1 MLTPRTPHDLLFLA
15 SFILVPATLLMVT
28 RSGLA
33 ERMVLAGSSITAIEQ
48 TISDDWEVSGGRI
61 TEAQKALNA
70 RRASIAAIA
79 ATLKGRMTGAAAFIG
94 TVETAGTGKNASV
107 KRIYGYETD
116 TAKPLASI
124 TKLMTALVALEQTGH
139 DQITISPV
147 ATATEG
153 DGQIIE
159 GETWS
164 KSDLIQMA
172 LLGSS
177 NDASE
182 ALAEAYGR
190 EDFIVLMNETA
201 LKYNLMSMK
210 FYNPTGL
217 DIDTEIAGAVGSA
230 ADVANLAAYV
240 MTNYPFVFAI
250 TSETNHTFTSTAGR
264 TITLN
269 NTNPL
274 NRELPGL
281 FFSKTGFTDIAG
293 GNLVVMFDT
302 APGKPYV
309 AVTLGSTFDG
319 RFSDIG
325 AMNAAVV
332 ANPI

>member
-1 MLTPRTPHDLLFLA
+1 MLTPRTPHDLLFIA
-15 SFILVPATLLMVT
+15 SFIIVPATLLTVT

-33 ERMVLAGSSITAIEQ
+33 ERMVLAGSSAVVVEQ
-48 TISDDWEVSGGRI
+48 LGADEDREVSGGKVAA
-61 TEAQKALNA
+61 AQKALNI
-70 RRASIAAIA
+70 RRAAIAAIA
-79 ATLKGRMTGAAAFIG
+79 EQVRGSVTGAAAFIG
-94 TVETAGTGKNASV
+94 SVETPATIK
-107 KRIYGYETD
+107 KIYGQEAD
-116 TAKPLASI
+116 VAKPLASI

-139 DQITISPV
+139 DQIVVSAAAI
-147 ATATEG
+147 ATEG
-153 DGQIIE
+153 DGQLIE

-190 EDFIVLMNETA
+190 ERFIETMNETA
-201 LKYNLMSMK
+201 LRHGLTSMK

-217 DIDTEIAGAVGSA
+217 DIDTEIVGAVGSA
-230 ADVANLAAYV
+230 ADVAALAAHT
-240 MTNYPFVFAI
+240 MTTYPHTFAI
-250 TSETNHTFTSTAGR
+250 TAETNHLFTSAEGR
-264 TITLN
+264 TITLT

-274 NRELPGL
+274 NRQLPGL

-293 GNLVVMFDT
+293 GNLVVMFD
-302 APGKPYV
+302 ASPGKPYV

-319 RFSDIG
+319 RFSDVE

-332 ANPI
+332 ANPL